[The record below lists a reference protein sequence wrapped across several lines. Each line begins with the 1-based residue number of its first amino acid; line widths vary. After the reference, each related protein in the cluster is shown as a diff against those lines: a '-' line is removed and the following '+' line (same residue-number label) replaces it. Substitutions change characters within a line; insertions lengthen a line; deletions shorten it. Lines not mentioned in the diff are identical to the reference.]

1 MKLPKYHLDIDQLY
15 TQKRT
20 DYKLFKQ
27 VVLMLLN
34 KKHFT
39 EDGLLK
45 IIAIKAA
52 MNKGLSESL
61 KTVKKNKIQ
70 NKIIK

>member
-1 MKLPKYHLDIDQLY
+1 MKLPKYHFDIYPLH

-20 DYKLFKQ
+20 DYELFKQ

-39 EDGLLK
+39 GLLK